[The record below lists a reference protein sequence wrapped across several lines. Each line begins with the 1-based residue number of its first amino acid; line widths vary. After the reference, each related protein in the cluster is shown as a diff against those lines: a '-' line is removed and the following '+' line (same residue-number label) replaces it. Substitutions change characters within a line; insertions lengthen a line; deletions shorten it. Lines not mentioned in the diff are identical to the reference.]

1 MHLRKGSFQ
10 NVFPQMLA
18 LSVVSLTSL
27 AGCGGGTTE
36 QPQNASQNPSAQSQ
50 NPADQTKIG
59 GTVKKSALED
69 VNPTPPPQ
77 YKTVVIDGVE
87 MRQGRYP
94 NGKFGG
100 TLVRSIVAS
109 DPKCFNYW
117 AAADSTSRE
126 LTALMFPGLVATD
139 PYTGD
144 VIPDMAESF
153 TIAPDRLTYTTKLR
167 KGLKWSDGKP
177 ITAEDVAF
185 TWNTIVAGG
194 YGNSSLR
201 DYTSV
206 GGKSPIVKVVDELT
220 NEFKT
225 PVPFAPFTRTLGI
238 AIAPKHV
245 IEPIIKKADGR
256 KAFNEL
262 WSASVDPKTLVTS
275 GPFVLKNFVPSQR
288 VELARTKNYY
298 GVNQEGK
305 ALPYLDRVVY
315 LIVPDVSTNLLKF
328 KNNEIDSTIVRARD
342 VAELLPA
349 QKQGNYTLYSLGESA
364 GTTFVMFN
372 LNRRKDPKSGKPY
385 VDPIKSAWFNDVNFR
400 QAVNHVIN
408 RSNMVANYFKGIGF
422 TAFSSEPKSSPFFND
437 QLAAFKPDESFSMS
451 LLEKSGFKKNAQGN
465 LVDKDGHRVEFTLIS
480 SSGGTFYEAIGNM
493 IVDDLKK
500 LGIKANFQMINFN
513 ILADKINNTLNWDAA
528 LFSLTGDPLEPHG
541 GANVFRSDARLHLF
555 DQRLPAENAKDGK
568 PVVTDARPWE
578 TELDELFDK
587 GATTFDK
594 AKRKEIYGQVQ
605 KIIYDQA
612 PFIYTAN
619 SRVIVGARNT
629 LKNFDPT
636 ALSQDVQGLH
646 NLDEIWKEGK

>member
-1 MHLRKGSFQ
+1 MHLSRSSFR
-10 NVFPQMLA
+10 NVIPQMLA

-27 AGCGGGTTE
+27 TACGGGTTE
-36 QPQNASQNPSAQSQ
+36 QPQNNSPSTPAQTQ
-50 NPADQTKIG
+50 TPTDQTKIQ
-59 GTVKKSALED
+59 TAVKKSALED
-69 VNPTPPPQ
+69 VNPTPPPP
-77 YKTVVIDGVE
+77 YKTVVINEAE

-94 NGKFGG
+94 AGKFGG

-126 LTALMFPGLVATD
+126 LTSLMFPGLVATD

-153 TIAPDRLTYTTKLR
+153 SMADDKLTYTTKLR

-177 ITAEDVAF
+177 ITSADVEF
-185 TWNTIVAGG
+185 TWNTLIAGG

-206 GGKSPIVKVVDELT
+206 GGKSPTVKVVDELT

-225 PVPFAPFTRTLGI
+225 PVPFSPFKRTLGI
-238 AIAPKHV
+238 AIAPKHI
-245 IEPIIKKADGR
+245 IEPIIKKANGR
-256 KAFNEL
+256 KLFDEL

-288 VELARTKNYY
+288 VELVRTKNYY
-298 GVNQEGK
+298 GVNQDGK
-305 ALPYLDRVVY
+305 NLPYLDRVVY

-328 KNNEIDSTIVRARD
+328 KNNEIDTTIVRAKD

-349 QKQGNYTLYSLGESA
+349 QKSGNYTLYSLGESA
-364 GTTFVMFN
+364 GTTFIMFN

-422 TAFSSEPKSSPFFND
+422 TAFTSEPKSSPFFND
-437 QLAAFKPDESFSMS
+437 QLSSFKPDVNYSMS
-451 LLEKSGFKKNAQGN
+451 LLEKSGFKKNADGF
-465 LVDKDGHRVEFTLIS
+465 LVDKDGHKVEFTLNS

-513 ILADKINNTLNWDAA
+513 ILAGKINNTLNWDAA

-555 DQRLPAENAKDGK
+555 DQRLAAENAADAK

-578 TELDELFDK
+578 KKLDELFDQ

-594 AKRKEIYGQVQ
+594 AKRQEIYDEVQ
-605 KIIYDQA
+605 KIIYDEA

>member
-1 MHLRKGSFQ
+1 MHFRKGFLGS
-10 NVFPQMLA
+10 MYARLLA
-18 LSVVSLTSL
+18 LSMVSLSAL

-36 QPQNASQNPSAQSQ
+36 QPQNAQNTPPGTTTGTQQSSTAT
-50 NPADQTKIG
+50 P
-59 GTVKKSALED
+59 KKSALED
-69 VNPTPPPQ
+69 VKPTPPKP
-77 YKTVVIDGVE
+77 YKTVLIDGAE
-87 MRQGRYP
+87 MKQGRYP
-94 NGKFGG
+94 TGKFGG

-117 AAADSTSRE
+117 AAADATSRE
-126 LTALMFPGLVATD
+126 LTSLMFPGLVGTD

-144 VIPDMAESF
+144 VIPDLAESF
-153 TIAPDRLTYTTKLR
+153 TIAKDGLTYTTKLR

-177 ITAEDVAF
+177 VTSEDVAF
-185 TWNTIVAGG
+185 TWNTLVAGG

-206 GGKSPIVKVVDELT
+206 NGKSPTVKVIDELT

-238 AIAPKHV
+238 AIAPKH
-245 IEPIIKKADGR
+245 IIDPIIKKADGR
-256 KAFNEL
+256 KAFGEL

-288 VELARTKNYY
+288 VELTRTTNYY
-298 GVNQEGK
+298 GVNEDGK
-305 ALPYLDRVVY
+305 RLPYLDRVVY

-328 KNNEIDSTIVRARD
+328 KNNEIDTTVVRAKD

-349 QKQGNYTLYSLGESA
+349 QKSGNFTLYSLGESA
-364 GTTFVMFN
+364 GTTFVTFN
-372 LNRRKDPKSGKPY
+372 LNRRKDSQGKPY

-400 QAVNHVIN
+400 QAVNHIIN
-408 RSNMVANYFKGIGF
+408 RNNMVDNYFKGIGF
-422 TAFSSEPKSSPFFND
+422 TAFTSEPKSSPFFNET
-437 QLAAFKPDESFSMS
+437 LSPFKPDEAYAMS
-451 LLEKSGFKKNAQGN
+451 LLEKSGFKKNAAGD
-465 LVDKDGHRVEFTLIS
+465 LTDKDGHKVEFTFLS

-493 IVDDLKK
+493 MVDDLKK

-513 ILADKINNTLNWDAA
+513 ILAEKINNSLNWEAV

-541 GANVFRSDARLHLF
+541 GANVYRSDARLHLF
-555 DQRLPAENAKDGK
+555 DQRLPPANAKDGK

-578 TELDELFDK
+578 KKLDELFDK

-594 AKRKEIYGQVQ
+594 AKRKAIYGEVQ
-605 KIIYDQA
+605 KIVYEEV

-619 SRVIVGARNT
+619 SRVIIGARNT

-636 ALSQDVQGLH
+636 PLSQDSQGLH